1 MVLVDKKI
9 LSGGIVMLIVGITI
23 SLYLNSVIPI
33 GTTGMGEEETID
45 FLLKQRENQGMNALA
60 GILIGIGFLLV
71 LISFGARRKRKDGVK
86 KNRKKAS
93 IIDCKMF

>member
-9 LSGGIVMLIVGITI
+9 LSGGIAMLIVGITI

-33 GTTGMGEEETID
+33 GTTGMNEEETRD
-45 FLLKQRENQGMNALA
+45 FLLKQRENQDMNALA

-71 LISFGARRKRKDGVK
+71 LISFGARRKRKDGTK
-86 KNRKKAS
+86 KIEKKPAS
-93 IIDCKMF
+93 